1 MWKAVE
7 NFFQFSSIHRK
18 NSKKWRI
25 GDKKRP
31 FIPHFFDLSTN
42 KSKIFVFYLFGKLMS
57 YPQFCVKKRKKSHLS
72 SRNYLVCAF
81 FEKVI
86 HNSLK
91 NRVDNLFFIHI
102 RRG

>member
-1 MWKAVE
+1 MWKAVD

-57 YPQFCVKKRKKSHLS
+57 YPQFCVKKRKKSRLS